1 VGVVAWLLQDPALS
15 DVDSDAKVKPA
26 KGKGKRKAPAKP
38 KAKKGSAVGRY
49 PALVACPGGG
59 AGSTVASRQA
69 KSTDFALCFPGHFM
83 RLVSCPNL
91 LADDSVL
98 EEEPKV
104 GGKGKAKGSSVS
116 PGDAL
121 WAVVRQT
128 LDPLDPRLLRVLSFP
143 EAKVRTVALLTV
155 SLVHG
160 LTVPVKFV

>member
-1 VGVVAWLLQDPALS
+1 MSGRGKAGDTPASCQEYRLRIVLPRPPHAFGFLS
-15 DVDSDAKVKPA
+15 
-26 KGKGKRKAPAKP
+26 
-38 KAKKGSAVGRY
+38 
-49 PALVACPGGG
+49 
-59 AGSTVASRQA
+59 Q
-69 KSTDFALCFPGHFM
+69 
-83 RLVSCPNL
+83 L

-160 LTVPVKFV
+160 LAVPVKFV